1 MKITRNQIQKI
12 IKANTLSEGVLMV
25 TKGPYGMYVEDN
37 AGEYITIGDMVLA
50 LLAAGDDDIFQA
62 PQGVD
67 PKALQ
72 KLNQKHAEKVQGG
85 MQRWDSE
92 VFEQYYNVDNDRV
105 VRLYAKLMNHSIEE
119 VPYED

>member
-12 IKANTLSEGVLMV
+12 IKENTLSEGVLMV
-25 TKGPYGMYVEDN
+25 TKGPYGMYIEDN

-92 VFEQYYNVDNDRV
+92 VFEEYYNVDNDRV